1 MKLRQQLRRL
11 FKSQW
16 TQIFGPAL
24 IVLESLAV
32 AAAAAT
38 GDWTLAWAFPLLLA
52 FFFLRALIIAVLL
65 LSPILV
71 AVIVVWAVYT
81 HSKEK
86 EQKKA
91 NLQASKGRRTTS
103 SDSPQ

>member
-1 MKLRQQLRRL
+1 MKLRQHLRRL
-11 FKSQW
+11 FKSKW

-52 FFFLRALIIAVLL
+52 FFFLRSLIIAVFL

-86 EQKKA
+86 QQKKA
-91 NLQASKGRRTTS
+91 NLQASKGPGTMS